1 MTTDDDQTT
10 DAAGPAE
17 SPDDDAIRA
26 LVTRLGRPHR
36 SGGRVIERATL
47 MAEGHDFT
55 AVMAWIEAHGG
66 EAEHAVPSRSPR
78 GLHSPRQSTDG
89 AGDSLPLR
97 FVVPAAALSAPATT

>member
-10 DAAGPAE
+10 DAVAPDE
-17 SPDDDAIRA
+17 RPDDDAIRA

-47 MAEGHDFT
+47 MAEGADFT

-66 EAEHAVPSRSPR
+66 EAEHAAPPRAPR
-78 GLHSPRQSTDG
+78 GLHSPRQTTGGDG
-89 AGDSLPLR
+89 ESLPLR
-97 FVVPAAALSAPATT
+97 FIVPASALSAPATT